1 MLCCGVHTTTAR
13 PLSSSNRLAIT
24 ASLAFFVLGVLISAV
39 GPTLPE
45 IRARHGLDATGG
57 ALVLAAL
64 SAGSASGVGFAGR
77 YRHRWP
83 IPRLLT
89 IGALS
94 LAVGSAGVPLA
105 PAGGYVAAGLYVAG
119 LGIGILG
126 LLLNLVVANSYGDR
140 GGVVLSLV
148 SAVFGVSAVLTPLI
162 IGRAPEQFATPYL
175 IAAAGALALL
185 TLTTTTRT
193 PPTSPPIGARA
204 TRPEARTMLLLGG
217 VLLGYVALESGVS
230 GWETTHLRGVT
241 TLSDAASA
249 NAVALFWLGIAVG
262 RVVAAPL
269 AMRWHPGRLVLTS
282 LALGTVSV
290 LAAAYAPL
298 AVVAYGI
305 TGLVLA
311 PVFPAVVVWH
321 SRSVPSG
328 RGATRVFAAGLAGP
342 VISSPIL
349 GAATDATSA
358 AAVPW
363 VLAAFGV
370 ATTAAALYYFRT
382 SSPSPASVSGTA

>member
-1 MLCCGVHTTTAR
+1 MLSCCVHTTTDR
-13 PLSSSNRLAIT
+13 PLSSSTRVAVT
-24 ASLAFFVLGVLISAV
+24 AALGFFVLGVLLSAA

-64 SAGSASGVGFAGR
+64 SAGAASGVGVAGR
-77 YRHRWP
+77 YRHRCP

-89 IGALS
+89 MGALS

-105 PAGGYVAAGLYVAG
+105 PSGGLVAASLYVAG
-119 LGIGILG
+119 LGVGTLG
-126 LLLNLVVANSYGDR
+126 LLLNLVVATSYGAR
-140 GGVVLSLV
+140 SGVVLSLV
-148 SAVFGVSAVLTPLI
+148 SAVFGLSAVLTPLV
-162 IGRAPEQFATPYL
+162 IGQAPTQIAIPYL
-175 IAAAGALALL
+175 IAAGGALALL
-185 TLTTTTRT
+185 TLTTTARTR
-193 PPTSPPIGARA
+193 PTSPPAGARA
-204 TRPEARTMLLLGG
+204 TRPELRTMLLLGG

-241 TLSDAASA
+241 SLSPGAAA
-249 NAVALFWLGIAVG
+249 NAVALFWLGVTIG

-269 AMRWHPGRLVLTS
+269 AERWHPGRLVLTS
-282 LALGTVSV
+282 LSLGTVSV
-290 LAAAYAPL
+290 LAAVHGPF
-298 AVVAYGI
+298 AVVAYGVA
-305 TGLVLA
+305 GLMLA

-321 SRSVPSG
+321 ARSVPSG

-349 GAATDATSA
+349 GVTTDATSA

-363 VLAAFGV
+363 VLAVFGV
-370 ATTAAALYYFRT
+370 ATTAAALYYYRT
-382 SSPSPASVSGTA
+382 SSPLSAQR